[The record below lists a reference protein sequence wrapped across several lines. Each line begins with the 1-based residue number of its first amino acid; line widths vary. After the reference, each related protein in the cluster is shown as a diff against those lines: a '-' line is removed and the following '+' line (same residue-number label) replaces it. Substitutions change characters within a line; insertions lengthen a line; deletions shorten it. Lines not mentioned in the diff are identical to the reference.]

1 MLSNFSKVLIVHI
14 SFTTVTYNGGIG
26 KSFCPGCTRAFFLFV
41 SWKICQQVG
50 YLQFEKLAKFLRSS
64 IDAMSSEASKFWQNK
79 QSCFFSNHSAVMLCK
94 TRWFIISVWKNPWVR
109 FPSLGRDD
117 RIFLVHLTLF
127 LSWETRHVS
136 TVTIWKKQIASTWNS
151 PSITSIKASTS
162 SASVDQ
168 NALRSAR
175 KKNSVPA

>member
-1 MLSNFSKVLIVHI
+1 
-14 SFTTVTYNGGIG
+14 
-26 KSFCPGCTRAFFLFV
+26 
-41 SWKICQQVG
+41 
-50 YLQFEKLAKFLRSS
+50 
-64 IDAMSSEASKFWQNK
+64 MSSEASKFWQNK

-136 TVTIWKKQIASTWNS
+136 TVTIWKKQIASTWNY

-175 KKNSVPA
+175 KKKFRSCVVLILARSLVILPRLFRARWVCDWRMKQSVKFWSKNTSLMRPSPKFGKRELFANFGLAKIG